1 MNEIEKVENAE
12 FQDIEI
18 KTDLSKI
25 TNEMVVNLETAE
37 RVMDIT
43 KEYLKLE
50 LKKPKRLL
58 FAGTSEFLDNETGEL
73 LKAINFIDS
82 KKRMYL
88 TASTVIYNACKDL
101 PNFSAIEI
109 EYIGDKDLSKGRT
122 MKRYR
127 VTLLNS

>member
-1 MNEIEKVENAE
+1 
-12 FQDIEI
+12 
-18 KTDLSKI
+18 LSKI